1 MAVMA
6 FMLMFNVSSLPLM
19 FYVMG
24 FLGTCL
30 PLTVTVVVWFE

>member
-6 FMLMFNVSSLPLM
+6 FMLMFNVSSLPFM

-24 FLGTCL
+24 FLGHVC
-30 PLTVTVVVWFE
+30 P